1 MSGHSHYSTI
11 KRKKG
16 ATDAKRGVAFSKAAK
31 AITIAAR
38 HGGGDPS
45 MNLALRYALLKAREC
60 NMPRENIER
69 AIKKGTGEG
78 GAGQIETL
86 HYEIYA
92 PGGVAIMAEA
102 ITDNRNRTSG
112 ELRNVIEKGGGTLAQ
127 PNAVARLFQRK
138 GVITISAEVAPEDKV
153 MEIALEAGAEDVI
166 SEGGVH
172 EVTTQPDAFEAVF
185 KAFELADIK
194 TLTAAVQPV
203 PLLTV
208 PLELENA
215 KKVLK
220 LISTLEDLE
229 DVNEV
234 YSNLDLSEE
243 VMAKLDL

>member
-1 MSGHSHYSTI
+1 
-11 KRKKG
+11 
-16 ATDAKRGVAFSKAAK
+16 V
-31 AITIAAR
+31 
-38 HGGGDPS
+38 
-45 MNLALRYALLKAREC
+45 
-60 NMPRENIER
+60 
-69 AIKKGTGEG
+69 
-78 GAGQIETL
+78 
-86 HYEIYA
+86 
-92 PGGVAIMAEA
+92 V
-102 ITDNRNRTSG
+102 
-112 ELRNVIEKGGGTLAQ
+112 
-127 PNAVARLFQRK
+127 
-138 GVITISAEVAPEDKV
+138 
-153 MEIALEAGAEDVI
+153 

-172 EVTTQPDAFEAVF
+172 EVTTPPDAFEAVF

-243 VMAKLDL
+243 VMAKLDV